1 MASDESP
8 AMLQSFSMQDN
19 EHEFDDEGDYNY
31 RPGHPHNLSE
41 MSMCTNNS
49 TVYGFDDDCDN
60 IGRGNYF
67 HLDDGYSD
75 TISMRMS
82 QLSMES
88 FHSGD
93 AGGHE
98 DFSDDER
105 ECKEIS
111 GRGVSS
117 DSDLESLGDCHLS
130 PATPPRP
137 QWRNQS
143 ADLDQV
149 LLQQEK
155 HKEYYTSK
163 NKAKMMM
170 MMNTMRGDRCRLERE
185 TSFGDPNKKKI
196 AVDDEAMIDSSS
208 EGGSG
213 DLVGRSMVIK
223 TRPRG
228 GGRSLCMDLEEVKA
242 CRDLG
247 FDLEHDHRTTLH
259 SSSSSSASVV
269 IMPTTTTTSL
279 SISETSTLDTSS
291 GTNSPITKW
300 RISSPGDDPRDVKAR
315 LRVWAQAVALAST
328 SWHCC

>member
-1 MASDESP
+1 MASDESSTI
-8 AMLQSFSMQDN
+8 LQSFSMQDN
-19 EHEFDDEGDYNY
+19 EHEFDDEGEYNY
-31 RPGHPHNLSE
+31 RPGHPHNFSE

-49 TVYGFDDDCDN
+49 TVNGFDDDADS

-75 TISMRMS
+75 TISMHMS
-82 QLSMES
+82 QLSME
-88 FHSGD
+88 FHYGD

-105 ECKEIS
+105 ECREIS
-111 GRGVSS
+111 SRGVSS

-137 QWRNQS
+137 QWGNQS

-149 LLQQEK
+149 LQLQQEK

-170 MMNTMRGDRCRLERE
+170 MMNTMRGDRCRLERA
-185 TSFGDPNKKKI
+185 TSFRDPNKKKI
-196 AVDDEAMIDSSS
+196 VVDDEAMIDSSS

-213 DLVGRSMVIK
+213 DLDGRSVVIK

-247 FDLEHDHRTTLH
+247 FDLEHEHCTTLH
-259 SSSSSSASVV
+259 SSSASVV

-279 SISETSTLDTSS
+279 SISENSTLHTSS
-291 GTNSPITKW
+291 GTNSHITKW
-300 RISSPGDDPRDVKAR
+300 RISSPGQ
-315 LRVWAQAVALAST
+315 L
-328 SWHCC
+328 